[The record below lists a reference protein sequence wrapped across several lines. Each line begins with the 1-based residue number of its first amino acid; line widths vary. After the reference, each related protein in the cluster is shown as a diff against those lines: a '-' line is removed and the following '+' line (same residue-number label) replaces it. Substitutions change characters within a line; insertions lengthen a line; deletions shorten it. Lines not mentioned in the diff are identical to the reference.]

1 MTERSFRL
9 QVTILAGVCRE
20 GGGAHGAQHWNY
32 LHNCSVKAILKEEG
46 NKELSVWAAPFGQI
60 EILSAAIA
68 PPHPPNC
75 RHLASW
81 VDYESGTGWAP
92 VPHPIDLQTVVMVG

>member
-68 PPHPPNC
+68 PPTHRTAAILP
-75 RHLASW
+75 L
-81 VDYESGTGWAP
+81 GL
-92 VPHPIDLQTVVMVG
+92 IMKVGLGGHQCHIL